1 MDKIDKKRYNISNG
15 QEIVLNDLIQ
25 ERREGHAVSGGI

>member
-1 MDKIDKKRYNISNG
+1 MDKIDILGYNISNG
-15 QEIVLNDLIQ
+15 LKNVLNDLIQ